1 MIYAYEVIEVKILD
15 TEVTLKEEGKTE
27 INETDLEYTIEKV
40 PNYYYEWRKK
50 KNQSDITVTKRPTRL
65 HKAVF
70 NGLEFV
76 EWEVDREK
84 WLDAIIRPKRND
96 LLDDVDLRRLNADKI
111 ETMAIPKKLEWK
123 TYKQALKNL
132 PETINY
138 ENPEWP
144 IAPNEE

>member
-1 MIYAYEVIEVKILD
+1 MVYAFEITDKSVIEVKED
-15 TEVTLKEEGKTE
+15 PKENVKTVV
-27 INETDLEYTIEKV
+27 KV
-40 PNYYYEWRKK
+40 PGYYYEWHRKK
-50 KNQSDITVTKRPTRL
+50 NKSDIIVTKKPSRL

-111 ETMAIPKKLEWK
+111 ETIAISKKVAWR
-123 TYKQALKNL
+123 TYKQALRNL